1 MKWLLRAVTS
11 ALVLCLAVLG
21 ALIYRLETAPATVV
35 AGDGPPDVAIGKFS
49 PLNEPLPA
57 PALHFTD
64 RSGKDL
70 SLADF
75 RGKFL
80 LVNLWATWCA
90 PCLEE
95 MPSLERLQARL
106 GGVTILAVSEDRRGA
121 ELVDPFVAKHGLEKL
136 AIYLDPKNEAPRA
149 LQAGGLPTSYLIDRD
164 GRILGDLAGAAD
176 WDSAKMVKLIEG
188 YLGS

>member
-35 AGDGPPDVAIGKFS
+35 AGDGPSDVAIGKFS
-49 PLNEPLPA
+49 PLTEPLPA

-64 RSGKDL
+64 RSGKDV

-95 MPSLERLQARL
+95 MPSLERLQAKL

-149 LQAGGLPTSYLIDRD
+149 LKVGGLPTSYLIDRD
-164 GRILGDLAGAAD
+164 GRILGDLAGAAE
-176 WDSAKMVKLIEG
+176 WDSDKMVKLLES
-188 YLGS
+188 YLGP